1 MHVWQ
6 PLAAARFSL
15 LAVHAVAIG
24 FPLDLFP
31 RYRAVSKRMKSHK
44 QILRLRKRAEFLT
57 VRNGEKRRGP
67 LFLLEVR
74 ERKEEES
81 AIAKIGDKPRAGFT
95 VTKKNGNAVIRN
107 RIRRRLR
114 EAVRCHAGH
123 DMAPSTDYV
132 IVARET
138 ALTAPFS
145 RLTEELSRR
154 ITAKDDRKA
163 EGKRGTKRP
172 ESGPVNGKKS

>member
-1 MHVWQ
+1 
-6 PLAAARFSL
+6 
-15 LAVHAVAIG
+15 
-24 FPLDLFP
+24 
-31 RYRAVSKRMKSHK
+31 MKSHK

-74 ERKEEES
+74 KRTEEES

-132 IVARET
+132 IVAREK

-145 RLTEELSRR
+145 RLTEELSHR
-154 ITAKDDRKA
+154 IVAKDDRKD
-163 EGKRGTKRP
+163 ERSRGTNRP